1 VIGRVQSAIY
11 RARGI
16 WAVQVA
22 DPFELP
28 DLLGDGWEP
37 FTVEADHI
45 WLRRRERDS
54 HAATLLLIA
63 AVGLALL
70 VRWVVLL
77 LLALVVVA

>member
-1 VIGRVQSAIY
+1 MIARVQNAAY
-11 RARGI
+11 RARGT

-22 DPFELP
+22 DPSELP
-28 DLLGDGWEP
+28 DLLADGWEP
-37 FTVEADHI
+37 FTVGAGRI
-45 WLRRRERDS
+45 WLRRRERDW

-70 VRWVVLL
+70 VRWIVLL